1 MTFSVLQT
9 KTICLVFSNHFDSL
23 FLLFS
28 GPPGAGKS
36 TTGMLLARKHGYI
49 YYEAD
54 CFGMFANPFVD
65 PNVEEPTLQVLKQKP
80 LKVMIQNVCINH
92 TVILHC

>member
-1 MTFSVLQT
+1 MITF
-9 KTICLVFSNHFDSL
+9 L
-23 FLLFS
+23 FFS

-36 TTGMLLARKHGYI
+36 TTGMLLARKHDYI

-80 LKVMIQNVCINH
+80 LKVLIQIDEIVYINMYF
-92 TVILHC
+92 IR

>member
-1 MTFSVLQT
+1 MNRIFV
-9 KTICLVFSNHFDSL
+9 
-23 FLLFS
+23 

-36 TTGMLLARKHGYI
+36 TSGQLLGRSHGYV

-65 PNVEEPTLQVLKQKP
+65 PNLDEPTLQITKQKP
-80 LKVMIQNVCINH
+80 LKVEIRHVHVKGIS
-92 TVILHC
+92 VKSGA

>member
-1 MTFSVLQT
+1 MNLIPDIGITPCRC
-9 KTICLVFSNHFDSL
+9 IVFSNHFGSFIYIL
-23 FLLFS
+23 FL

-65 PNVEEPTLQVLKQKP
+65 PNVEEPTLQVLQQKP
-80 LKVMIQNVCINH
+80 LKVLIQIV
-92 TVILHC
+92 

>member
-1 MTFSVLQT
+1 MDFGSF
-9 KTICLVFSNHFDSL
+9 ISI
-23 FLLFS
+23 LFS

-80 LKVMIQNVCINH
+80 LKVLIQIVCI
-92 TVILHC
+92 TTIKSRALL

>member
-1 MTFSVLQT
+1 MNLIPDIGITPCRC
-9 KTICLVFSNHFDSL
+9 IVFSNHFGSFISIS
-23 FLLFS
+23 FL

-80 LKVMIQNVCINH
+80 LKVLIQIV
-92 TVILHC
+92 

>member
-1 MTFSVLQT
+1 
-9 KTICLVFSNHFDSL
+9 
-23 FLLFS
+23 
-28 GPPGAGKS
+28 
-36 TTGMLLARKHGYI
+36 MLLARKHGYI

-80 LKVMIQNVCINH
+80 LKVLIQIV
-92 TVILHC
+92 